1 MSITT
6 HQLELDLEVI
16 LESDA
21 IDIPGLIY
29 IPQYIEIE
37 EQTKLLNIIDQ
48 QVWSIKLQRRIQ
60 HYGYQYDYKKGSL
73 TSSRYLGSLPDWA
86 QVLASRFLSEN
97 LTTTISDQLIV
108 NEYQPGQ
115 GISNHIDCIPC
126 FGNTIAVLSL
136 ASVCVMNFTHSQ
148 TKEKAALPLLPGS
161 LLVLQGEARYHWQ
174 HSIAGCKQDNYGGRQ
189 FVRKRR
195 ISLIFR
201 EVLFPYK

>member
-1 MSITT
+1 MNTT
-6 HQLELDLEVI
+6 YHQPELDLEVI
-16 LESDA
+16 LASDA
-21 IDIPGLIY
+21 INIPGLTY
-29 IPQYIEIE
+29 IPQYIDIE

-60 HYGYQYDYKKGSL
+60 HYGYRYDYKKGSL

-86 QVLASRFLSEN
+86 QCFARRFLSEH
-97 LTTTISDQLIV
+97 LTTTISDQVIV

-115 GISNHIDCIPC
+115 GISSHIDCIPC

-148 TKEKAALPLLPGS
+148 TQEKTALPLLPGS
-161 LLVLQGEARYHWQ
+161 VLVLKGEARYNWQ
-174 HSIAGCKQDNYGGRQ
+174 HSIAGRQQDNYRGRQ
-189 FVRKRR
+189 FVRNRR
-195 ISLIFR
+195 VSLIFR

>member
-1 MSITT
+1 MIITPN
-6 HQLELDLEVI
+6 QPELDLETI

-29 IPQYIEIE
+29 IPKYINID

-48 QVWSIKLQRRIQ
+48 QAWSIKLQRRIQ
-60 HYGYQYDYKKGSL
+60 HYGYRYDYKKGSL

-86 QVLASRFLSEN
+86 QFFASRFLSEH
-97 LTTTISDQLIV
+97 LTAKISDQLIV

-115 GISNHIDCIPC
+115 GISSHIDCIPC

-136 ASVCVMNFTHSQ
+136 ASACVMNFTHSQ
-148 TKEKAALPLLPGS
+148 TKEKAALPLLSGS
-161 LLVLQGEARYHWQ
+161 LLVLKGEARYNWQ
-174 HSIAGCKQDNYGGRQ
+174 HSIIGRKQDNYGGRQ
-189 FVRKRR
+189 FVRNRR
-195 ISLIFR
+195 VSLIFR